1 MGIFGI
7 AKKGYGMLK
16 KAKKHSEKSTFL
28 ERRNKLRGETLKEA
42 LGPVPRA
49 VPSEKQKT
57 KQVKDF
63 VDIRKKTKPAWNK
76 KKKFD

>member
-16 KAKKHSEKSTFL
+16 KTKKLKNSVRAK
-28 ERRNKLRGETLKEA
+28 TLKES

>member
-1 MGIFGI
+1 
-7 AKKGYGMLK
+7 MLK
-16 KAKKHSEKSTFL
+16 KTKKLKNSVRAK
-28 ERRNKLRGETLKEA
+28 TLKES
-42 LGPVPRA
+42 LGPVPKA

>member
-16 KAKKHSEKSTFL
+16 KA
-28 ERRNKLRGETLKEA
+28 NKLKNSVRAQTLKEA

-49 VPSEKQKT
+49 VPSEGQKK

-63 VDIRKKTKPAWNK
+63 VDIRKRTKSTRQ
-76 KKKFD
+76 KKKFK

>member
-28 ERRNKLRGETLKEA
+28 ERRNKLRGATLKEA

-49 VPSEKQKT
+49 VPSEGQKK

-63 VDIRKKTKPAWNK
+63 VDIRKRTKSIRQ
-76 KKKFD
+76 KKKFK

>member
-42 LGPVPRA
+42 LAPVPRA
-49 VPSEKQKT
+49 VPSEGQKK

-63 VDIRKKTKPAWNK
+63 VDIRKRTKSIRH
-76 KKKFD
+76 KKKFK